1 MTRER
6 LARRAL
12 AGLALAGS
20 AITAPAGS
28 AQAEKYASIV
38 VDAESDT
45 VLHARHADAPRY
57 PASLTKVMT
66 LYMLF
71 DEISA
76 GRVSLDDPLTVSR
89 NAARQPPSNL
99 RLRPGDTITVA
110 DAIDSLVTKSA
121 NDVAV
126 VVAEHIGG
134 SEDRFAALMTVK
146 ARTLGMNSTRFYN
159 ASGLPDS
166 RQVSTARDMARLAE
180 AILEDHGEHYDY
192 FALQRF
198 RWGGRTYKNHN
209 KLLGSVE
216 GVDGI
221 KTGYTRASGFN
232 LMASSVR
239 EDRRIIA
246 VMLGGRTS
254 AARNRHVTELIEA
267 AYRSFDGPR
276 GRSPAL
282 RTKIAFEDV
291 PQPIDPNAA
300 ARPLLNGKPL
310 PMGEGDAHD

>member
-28 AQAEKYASIV
+28 AQAEKKYASIV

-99 RLRPGDTITVA
+99 RLGPGDTISVA
-110 DAIDSLVTKSA
+110 DAIDALVTKSA

-146 ARTLGMNSTRFYN
+146 ARTLGMNCH
-159 ASGLPDS
+159 
-166 RQVSTARDMARLAE
+166 V
-180 AILEDHGEHYDY
+180 I
-192 FALQRF
+192 LQR
-198 RWGGRTYKNHN
+198 
-209 KLLGSVE
+209 
-216 GVDGI
+216 
-221 KTGYTRASGFN
+221 
-232 LMASSVR
+232 VR
-239 EDRRIIA
+239 
-246 VMLGGRTS
+246 
-254 AARNRHVTELIEA
+254 
-267 AYRSFDGPR
+267 
-276 GRSPAL
+276 PA
-282 RTKIAFEDV
+282 
-291 PQPIDPNAA
+291 
-300 ARPLLNGKPL
+300 
-310 PMGEGDAHD
+310 